1 MAYQHKNSKGQTYY
15 LHSQEVTL
23 KSSNKK
29 QTIFFFAK
37 NKRSNACDKPSGKTV
52 VENQRTGLPFLKKA

>member
-23 KSSNKK
+23 KSSNKR
-29 QTIFFFAK
+29 QRIFFFAK
-37 NKRSNACDKPSGKTV
+37 DKRSNACDKPSGKIV
-52 VENQRTGLPFLKKA
+52 IENQRTGLPFLKKA